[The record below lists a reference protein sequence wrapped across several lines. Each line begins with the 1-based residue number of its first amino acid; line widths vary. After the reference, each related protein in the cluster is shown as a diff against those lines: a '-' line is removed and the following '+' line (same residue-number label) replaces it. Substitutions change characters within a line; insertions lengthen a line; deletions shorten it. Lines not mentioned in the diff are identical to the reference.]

1 MIPIIDNLLGLF
13 SQDLAVDLGTA
24 NTLVYV
30 SGKGIAIREPSIVAI
45 HKKSRRIIAIGDE
58 AKKMIGKTPLN
69 ITTVRPLRD
78 GVISDYDTTL
88 AMLSHFVKKVHKKPG
103 QRITLPR
110 PRIVIGIPSQVTEVE
125 RRAILD
131 VARDSGAREAFLVE
145 EPMAAAIGAGM
156 SVLEP
161 VGNMIVDIGGGTCE
175 TAVISLGGI
184 VVGRSLKLAG
194 DAMDLDIVS
203 YVRARW
209 GLALGEKTAEEVK
222 MFLGSAQVLPV
233 EKQMTVRGRDLEKG
247 LPKSIKLTSTQ
258 VREALSTTISAIVQ
272 TIKETI
278 EDAPPELASDIAER
292 GIVLCGG
299 GSQIYGLPKLISQE
313 TKMAVSVVAEPLSC
327 VVIGCAKLLAN
338 RELLERVKI
347 ARTSS

>member
-13 SQDLAVDLGTA
+13 SQDLAIDLGTA

-30 SGKGIAIREPSIVAI
+30 SGKGIAIREPSIVAL
-45 HKKSRRIIAIGDE
+45 HKKSRRVIAIGDE

-88 AMLSHFVKKVHKKPG
+88 AMLSHFVKKVHQKPG

-125 RRAILD
+125 RRAILN
-131 VARDSGAREAFLVE
+131 VATGSGAREVFLVE
-145 EPMAAAIGAGM
+145 EPMAAAIGAGIE
-156 SVLEP
+156 VLEP
-161 VGNMIVDIGGGTCE
+161 VGNIIVDIGGGTCE

-194 DAMDLDIVS
+194 DAMDSDITS

-209 GLALGEKTAEEVK
+209 SLALGEKTAEEVK
-222 MFLGSAQVLPV
+222 MLLGSAFPLPV
-233 EKQMTVRGRDLEKG
+233 EKQMSVRGRDLEKG

-258 VREALSTTISAIVQ
+258 VREALSTTINAIVQ
-272 TIKETI
+272 VIKDTI
-278 EDAPPELASDIAER
+278 EDAPPELAADIAER

-313 TKMAVSVVAEPLSC
+313 TKMAVSQAAEPLSC

-347 ARTSS
+347 ARTLS